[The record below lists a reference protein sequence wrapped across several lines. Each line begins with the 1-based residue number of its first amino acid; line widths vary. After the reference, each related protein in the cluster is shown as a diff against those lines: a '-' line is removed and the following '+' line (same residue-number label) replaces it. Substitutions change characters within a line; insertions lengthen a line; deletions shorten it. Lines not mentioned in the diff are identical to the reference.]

1 MAKANPRLNSFDQV
15 TALYDSIKP
24 MRGKLKDQDVRP
36 IGDRRRKWERIVK
49 ISDDCY
55 LLFDGNGAGDNIDFW
70 TYSTPNQVSRAEMIE
85 LAPVKW
91 ERDGADEY
99 VTLRNGSGLNWTHSG
114 RYDFLART
122 CPRSMGVAVTG
133 GKQFVHNRV
142 FDGEDKHYLPKSAY
156 FPNAKTNWGQ
166 YMDGPA
172 EDDHVYLRFKRDGWN
187 IFKLVSP
194 AFPEPTIRVD
204 KERKAKWKPKLNA
217 LYEYACVMTPML
229 PLGDSTWLN
238 NMKREQGKHFG
249 EADID
254 GWAITPLDALE
265 AGEGDVGFHH
275 LALEFAVSTETYEW
289 GVGTTFKIQTVRTK
303 EDASGVRSS
312 FNRWANKMFGF
323 NYNTTKE

>member
-1 MAKANPRLNSFDQV
+1 MAKEYHMLNSFDQV
-15 TALYDSIKP
+15 AALYDSVKP
-24 MRGKLKDQDVRP
+24 MRGKHKDQDVRP

-55 LLFDGNGAGDNIDFW
+55 LLFDGNGAGDNVDFW
-70 TYSTPNQVSRAEMIE
+70 TYSTPNQVSRADMLA

-91 ERDGADEY
+91 ERDGKDEY

-114 RYDFLART
+114 RYDFLDRT
-122 CPRSMGVAVTG
+122 CPRSMDVKVTG
-133 GKQFVHNRV
+133 GKQFVRNRV

-156 FPNAKTNWGQ
+156 FPNGKTNWGQ
-166 YMDGPA
+166 YMAGPA

-187 IFKLVSP
+187 IFSLVSP
-194 AFPEPTIRVD
+194 AFPEPTTRVD
-204 KERKAKWKPKLNA
+204 KERKAKLKPQLNA

-238 NMKREQGKHFG
+238 NMKREREEQP
-249 EADID
+249 DN
-254 GWAITPLDALE
+254 PLRDLE

-289 GVGTTFKIQTVRTK
+289 GTGTTFKKQTVRTK

-323 NYNTTKE
+323 TYNTTKE

>member
-1 MAKANPRLNSFDQV
+1 MAKANPRLSSFDQV
-15 TALYDSIKP
+15 AALYDSVKP
-24 MRGKLKDQDVRP
+24 MRGRLKDQDVRP

-55 LLFDGNGAGDNIDFW
+55 LLFDGNGAGDNVDFW
-70 TYSTPNQVSRAEMIE
+70 TYSTPNQVSRAEMLA
-85 LAPVKW
+85 LAPIKW
-91 ERDGADEY
+91 ERDGKDEY

-122 CPRSMGVAVTG
+122 CPRSMDVEVTG
-133 GKQFVHNRV
+133 GKQFVRNRV

-156 FPNAKTNWGQ
+156 FPNGKTNWGQ
-166 YMDGPA
+166 NMDGPA
-172 EDDHVYLRFKRDGWN
+172 EDDDVYLRFKRDGWS
-187 IFKLVSP
+187 IFSLVSP
-194 AFPEPTIRVD
+194 AFPEPTTRVD
-204 KERKAKWKPKLNA
+204 KERKAKWKPQLNA

-229 PLGDSTWLN
+229 PLGDRAWLS
-238 NMKREQGKHFG
+238 NMKREREEQP
-249 EADID
+249 DN
-254 GWAITPLDALE
+254 PLRDLE

-323 NYNTTKE
+323 TYNTTKE

>member
-1 MAKANPRLNSFDQV
+1 MAKANPRLSSFDQV
-15 TALYDSIKP
+15 AALYDSVKP

-55 LLFDGNGAGDNIDFW
+55 LLFDGNGAGDNVDFW
-70 TYSTPNQVSRAEMIE
+70 TYSTPNQVSRAEMLA
-85 LAPVKW
+85 LAPIKW
-91 ERDGADEY
+91 ERDGKDEY

-122 CPRSMGVAVTG
+122 CPRSMDVEVTG
-133 GKQFVHNRV
+133 GKQFVRNRV

-156 FPNAKTNWGQ
+156 FPNGKTNWGQ
-166 YMDGPA
+166 NMDSPA
-172 EDDHVYLRFKRDGWN
+172 EDDDVYLRFKRDGWS
-187 IFKLVSP
+187 IFSLVSP
-194 AFPEPTIRVD
+194 AFPEPTTRVD
-204 KERKAKWKPKLNA
+204 KERKAKWKPQLNA

-229 PLGDSTWLN
+229 PLGDRAWLS
-238 NMKREQGKHFG
+238 NMKREREEQP
-249 EADID
+249 DN
-254 GWAITPLDALE
+254 PLRDLE

-303 EDASGVRSS
+303 EDASDVRSS

-323 NYNTTKE
+323 TYNTTKE

>member
-1 MAKANPRLNSFDQV
+1 MAKANHRLNSFDQV
-15 TALYDSIKP
+15 AALYDSVKP

-55 LLFDGNGAGDNIDFW
+55 LLFDGNGAGDNVDFW
-70 TYSTPNQVSRAEMIE
+70 TYSTPNQVSRAEMLA
-85 LAPVKW
+85 LAPIKW
-91 ERDGADEY
+91 ERDGKDEY

-122 CPRSMGVAVTG
+122 CPRSMDVEVTG
-133 GKQFVHNRV
+133 GKQFVRNRV

-156 FPNAKTNWGQ
+156 FPNGKTNWGQ
-166 YMDGPA
+166 NMDSPA
-172 EDDHVYLRFKRDGWN
+172 EDDDVYLRFKRDGWS
-187 IFKLVSP
+187 IFSLVSP
-194 AFPEPTIRVD
+194 AFPEPTTRVD
-204 KERKAKWKPKLNA
+204 KERKAKWKPQLNA

-229 PLGDSTWLN
+229 PLGDRAWLS
-238 NMKREQGKHFG
+238 NMKREREEQP
-249 EADID
+249 DN
-254 GWAITPLDALE
+254 PLRDLE

-303 EDASGVRSS
+303 EDASDVRSS

-323 NYNTTKE
+323 TYNTTKE

>member
-1 MAKANPRLNSFDQV
+1 MAKANHRLNSFDQAA
-15 TALYDSIKP
+15 TLYDSIKP
-24 MRGKLKDQDVRP
+24 MRGRHKDQDVRP

-49 ISDDCY
+49 INDDCY
-55 LLFDGNGAGDNIDFW
+55 LLFDGNGAGDNVDFW
-70 TYSTPNQVSRAEMIE
+70 TYSTPNQISRADMLA

-91 ERDGADEY
+91 ERDGKDEY

-122 CPRSMGVAVTG
+122 CPRSMDVEVTG
-133 GKQFVHNRV
+133 GKQFVRNRV

-156 FPNAKTNWGQ
+156 FPNGKTNWGQ
-166 YMDGPA
+166 YMAGPA
-172 EDDHVYLRFKRDGWN
+172 EDDHVYLRFKRDGWS
-187 IFKLVSP
+187 IFSLVSP
-194 AFPEPTIRVD
+194 AFPEPTTRVD
-204 KERKAKWKPKLNA
+204 KERKAKLKPQLNA

-238 NMKREQGKHFG
+238 NMKREREEQP
-249 EADID
+249 DN
-254 GWAITPLDALE
+254 PLRDLE

-323 NYNTTKE
+323 TYNTTKE